1 MRKAVAILTMSAAF
15 FLAAAEPQF
24 GVQAGLSLPSGDLS
38 DNGYLGPYLGGHAR
52 WYFGGGH
59 GLMARADLT
68 FYGSNNSISV
78 TGFGVGA
85 DYTYHLDQRLEGL
98 YFLAG
103 LTQESF
109 HTSYPGY
116 SSNDNAL
123 GIDFGVGYD
132 MDRHLGLQAR
142 YETHNLNHMT
152 YSALDL
158 GVTYSF

>member
-1 MRKAVAILTMSAAF
+1 MRKTVAILAMGAAF
-15 FLAAAEPQF
+15 SLAAAEPQF
-24 GVQAGLSLPSGDLS
+24 GVQAGLSAPFNDLS
-38 DNGYLGPYLGGHAR
+38 NNGNLGPYLGGHAR

-85 DYTYHLDQRLEGL
+85 DYTYHLEQHLEGL
-98 YFLAG
+98 YFMAG
-103 LTQESF
+103 LTEESF
-109 HTSYPGY
+109 HTSYVG
-116 SSNDNAL
+116 SSRNDNAL

-142 YETHNLNHMT
+142 YLTHNLDHMT